1 MKFLDQFSYTE
12 LKPIFSTEGMRALDK
27 AAKEALAGDASAI
40 EAGYG
45 LMKQAGATLFKKVVE
60 ILNRNVAG
68 RWDVYRGADDAPS
81 SEPAYNGAG
90 DAPRSV
96 AVFVGGGN
104 NGGDGL
110 VLAQLWI
117 EAGIPCTTYSLAAA
131 DKFQN
136 EAKMALEDFTQ
147 AGGRL
152 MIYSPAA
159 ESLSSV
165 GTAPVS
171 RSLSQASECLS
182 RAETA
187 PISRCLSRAPR
198 FADFDLIVDCMLGN
212 GAHGELRELYAAA
225 VRDIGDAGVPVVAAD
240 APTGYDS
247 QAHGRREP
255 CTHALETLMFGFP
268 RLDAYT
274 REGGPAF
281 GNAAVAPLC
290 YPEENVKQF
299 DEKVY
304 LADESL
310 IPQMLPERDDWGD
323 KRKQGCAM
331 IVAGSGNMPGAAALC
346 TEAALRSGAGLV
358 TLASPDAIMP
368 ILQAKLSEP
377 VFCNLQDMAGQDGDT
392 VDDRATAL
400 SPAHIPQILEKAAHN
415 QALAIGPGIG
425 STECTRDAVIEIL
438 PQVKC
443 PMVIDADALNAIAT
457 FNKTS
462 ASPTSGAASYL
473 HSIASAA
480 VLTPHRREFE
490 RLFGALPTND
500 IDIPNLL
507 RDIARHTKK
516 VILLKGAPTFVASPD
531 GRVFIV
537 PAHNSGLA
545 KGGSGDVLTG
555 IITALLA
562 QGMSTCEAAVLGA
575 LLHQKAGRIA
585 RRKMGAFSML
595 PSDVIKTLSQAI
607 AR

>member
-1 MKFLDQFSYTE
+1 MRLLEQFNYRE
-12 LKPIFSTEGMRALDK
+12 LLPILSTEGMRALDK
-27 AAKEALAGDASAI
+27 AAKEEMAKAAGNGVSAVD
-40 EAGYG
+40 AGYE
-45 LMKQAGATLFKKVVE
+45 LMKQAGAALFKRVVE
-60 ILNRNVAG
+60 IL
-68 RWDVYRGADDAPS
+68 DS
-81 SEPAYNGAG
+81 TSM

-110 VLAQLWI
+110 VLAKLLI

-131 DKFQN
+131 GKFQN
-136 EAKMALEDFTQ
+136 EAKMALDDFSQ

-152 MIYSPAA
+152 TMYSP
-159 ESLSSV
+159 V
-165 GTAPVS
+165 
-171 RSLSQASECLS
+171 
-182 RAETA
+182 ETA
-187 PISRCLSRAPR
+187 PHTPR
-198 FADFDLIVDCMLGN
+198 FTDFNLIVDCMLGN

-274 REGGPAF
+274 REGGPVF
-281 GNAAVAPLC
+281 GEASVAPLG
-290 YPEENVKQF
+290 YPASTVAQFSENTF
-299 DEKVY
+299 
-304 LADESL
+304 LATEAL

-323 KRKQGCAM
+323 KRTQGCAM
-331 IVAGSGNMPGAAALC
+331 IVAGSGDMPGAAALC
-346 TEAALRSGAGLV
+346 TQAALRSGAGLV
-358 TLASPDAIMP
+358 TLASPEAVMP
-368 ILQAKLSEP
+368 VLQAKLSEP
-377 VFCNLQDMAGQDGDT
+377 VFVNLQDIAGQDADST
-392 VDDRATAL
+392 DDRATAL
-400 SPAHIPQILEKAAHN
+400 SPAHIPQILEKAKHN
-415 QALAIGPGIG
+415 QALAIGPGLG
-425 STECTRDAVIEIL
+425 SAECTRDAVIEIL
-438 PQVKC
+438 PQLSC
-443 PMVIDADALNAIAT
+443 PLVIDADALNAIAT
-457 FNKTS
+457 LNRTS
-462 ASPTSGAASYL
+462 ASPASGAASFL

-562 QGMSTCEAAVLGA
+562 QGTSAPEAAVLGA
-575 LLHQKAGRIA
+575 LLHQKSGSLA
-585 RRKMGAFSML
+585 REKLGTFSML
-595 PSDVIKTLSQAI
+595 PSDVINALPQAFN
-607 AR
+607 

>member
-1 MKFLDQFSYTE
+1 MKLLDQFSYTE
-12 LKPIFSTEGMRALDK
+12 LMPVLSTEGMRALDK
-27 AAKEALAGDASAI
+27 AAKEALAGDATAI
-40 EAGYG
+40 EAGYD
-45 LMKQAGATLFKKVVE
+45 LMKQAGAALFEKVIEV
-60 ILNRNVAG
+60 LNRDA
-68 RWDVYRGADDAPS
+68 VYRGDA
-81 SEPAYNGAG
+81 YCGAG
-90 DAPRSV
+90 DAPETQIGNAPRSM

-104 NGGDGL
+104 NGGDGF
-110 VLAQLWI
+110 VLAKLLI

-136 EAKMALEDFTQ
+136 EAKMALDDFAL

-152 MIYSPAA
+152 IAYSPIA
-159 ESLSSV
+159 E
-165 GTAPVS
+165 G
-171 RSLSQASECLS
+171 LSQAG
-182 RAETA
+182 T
-187 PISRCLSRAPR
+187 APR
-198 FADFDLIVDCMLGN
+198 FAGFDLIVDCMLGN
-212 GAHGELRELYAAA
+212 GASGELRELYAAA

-274 REGGPAF
+274 REGGPVF

-304 LADESL
+304 LAEESL
-310 IPQMLPERDDWGD
+310 IPQMLPKRDDWGD

-331 IVAGSGNMPGAAALC
+331 IVAGSGDMPGAAALC
-346 TEAALRSGAGLV
+346 TGAALRSGAGLV

-368 ILQAKLSEP
+368 VLQAKLSEP

-392 VDDRATAL
+392 VDDCATAL
-400 SPAHIPQILEKAAHN
+400 SPAHIPQILEKASHN

-425 STECTRDAVIEIL
+425 SAECTRDAVIEIL
-438 PQVKC
+438 PQVMC

-462 ASPTSGAASYL
+462 ASPASGAASFL

-507 RDIARHTKK
+507 RGIARHTKK

-531 GRVFIV
+531 GRAFIV

-545 KGGSGDVLTG
+545 KGGAGDVLTG

-562 QGMSTCEAAVLGA
+562 QGMPTCEAAVLGA
-575 LLHQKAGRIA
+575 LLHQKAGRTA
-585 RRKMGAFSML
+585 RTKMGAFSML
-595 PSDVIKTLSQAI
+595 PSDVIDALPQAFGC
-607 AR
+607 

>member
-12 LKPIFSTEGMRALDK
+12 LKPILSTEGMRALDK

-45 LMKQAGATLFKKVVE
+45 LMKQAGAALFKKVVE
-60 ILNRNVAG
+60 ILNHNVAG

-110 VLAQLWI
+110 VLAKLLI
-117 EAGIPCTTYSLAAA
+117 EAGIPCTVYSLAAA

-136 EAKMALEDFTQ
+136 EAKMALEDFVQ
-147 AGGRL
+147 AGGKL
-152 MIYSPAA
+152 IAYSP
-159 ESLSSV
+159 
-165 GTAPVS
+165 PDD
-171 RSLSQASECLS
+171 SLSQAEI
-182 RAETA
+182 A
-187 PISRCLSRAPR
+187 PTPR
-198 FADFDLIVDCMLGN
+198 FAGFTLAVDCMLGN

-255 CTHALETLMFGFP
+255 CIHALETLMFGFP

-274 REGGPAF
+274 REGGPVF

-290 YPEENVKQF
+290 YPEDIVKQF

-304 LADESL
+304 LAEESL

-331 IVAGSGNMPGAAALC
+331 IVAGSGDMPGAAALC

-368 ILQAKLSEP
+368 VLQAKLSEP
-377 VFCNLQDMAGQDGDT
+377 VFCNLQDISGQDGDT

-400 SPAHIPQILEKAAHN
+400 SPAHIPQILEKTAHN

-490 RLFGALPTND
+490 RLFGNLPAND
-500 IDIPNLL
+500 CEIPALL
-507 RDIARHTKK
+507 RQIAHNTNK
-516 VILLKGAPTFVASPD
+516 VVLLKGTPTFIASPD
-531 GRVFIV
+531 GRVFVV

-562 QGMSTCEAAVLGA
+562 QGLSTCEAAVLGA

-595 PSDVIKTLSQAI
+595 PSDVIKTLSQAL

>member
-1 MKFLDQFSYTE
+1 MKHLDQFSYTE
-12 LKPIFSTEGMRALDK
+12 LMPVLSTEGMRALDK
-27 AAKEALAGDASAI
+27 AAKEEMAKAAGDGISAVD
-40 EAGYG
+40 AGYE
-45 LMKQAGATLFKKVVE
+45 LMKQAGAALFKKVIEV
-60 ILNRNVAG
+60 LDA
-68 RWDVYRGADDAPS
+68 YRGAG
-81 SEPAYNGAG
+81 N
-90 DAPRSV
+90 APRSV

-110 VLAQLWI
+110 VLAKLLI

-136 EAKMALEDFTQ
+136 EAKMALDDFAQ

-152 MIYSPAA
+152 TMYSP
-159 ESLSSV
+159 V
-165 GTAPVS
+165 GTAPAS
-171 RSLSQASECLS
+171 GSLSQAG
-182 RAETA
+182 TA
-187 PISRCLSRAPR
+187 PRTPR
-198 FADFDLIVDCMLGN
+198 FADFNLIVDCMLGN

-225 VRDIGDAGVPVVAAD
+225 VRDIGAAGVPVVAAD

-247 QAHGRREP
+247 QAHERREP

-274 REGGPAF
+274 REGGPVF

-290 YPEENVKQF
+290 YPEENIKQF

-304 LADESL
+304 LAEESL

-331 IVAGSGNMPGAAALC
+331 IVAGSGDMPGAAALC
-346 TEAALRSGAGLV
+346 TGAALRSGAGLV

-368 ILQAKLSEP
+368 VLQAKLSEP

-400 SPAHIPQILEKAAHN
+400 SPAHIPQILEKASHN

-425 STECTRDAVIEIL
+425 SADCTRDAVIEIL

-462 ASPTSGAASYL
+462 ASPASGAASFL
-473 HSIASAA
+473 HSIATAA

-500 IDIPNLL
+500 IDIPKLL
-507 RDIARHTKK
+507 RDIARNTKK

-531 GRVFIV
+531 GRIFII

-562 QGMSTCEAAVLGA
+562 QGLPACEAAVLGA

-585 RRKMGAFSML
+585 RTKMGAFSML
-595 PSDVIKTLSQAI
+595 PSDVIGALPQAFGC
-607 AR
+607 

>member
-1 MKFLDQFSYTE
+1 MKLLDQFSYTE
-12 LKPIFSTEGMRALDK
+12 LMPVLSTEGMRALDK
-27 AAKEALAGDASAI
+27 AAKEALAGGASAI

-45 LMKQAGATLFKKVVE
+45 LMKQAGAALFKKVVE
-60 ILNRNVAG
+60 VL
-68 RWDVYRGADDAPS
+68 DTYRGSGNAP
-81 SEPAYNGAG
+81 ETQIRT
-90 DAPRSV
+90 APQSI

-110 VLAQLWI
+110 VLAKLLI

-136 EAKMALEDFTQ
+136 EAKMALDDFAQ

-152 MIYSPAA
+152 TMYSPG
-159 ESLSSV
+159 
-165 GTAPVS
+165 GTAPAS
-171 RSLSQASECLS
+171 GSLSQAG
-182 RAETA
+182 T
-187 PISRCLSRAPR
+187 APR
-198 FADFDLIVDCMLGN
+198 FAGFDLIVDCMLGN
-212 GAHGELRELYAAA
+212 GASGELRELFAAA
-225 VRDIGDAGVPVVAAD
+225 VRDIGAAGVPVVAAD

-255 CTHALETLMFGFP
+255 CTHACETLMFGFP

-290 YPEENVKQF
+290 YPAGTVAQFSENTF
-299 DEKVY
+299 
-304 LADESL
+304 LATEAL
-310 IPQMLPERDDWGD
+310 IPQMLPERDDWSD

-331 IVAGSGNMPGAAALC
+331 IVAGSGDMPGAAALC
-346 TEAALRSGAGLV
+346 THAALRSGAGLV
-358 TLASPDAIMP
+358 TLASPEAVMP
-368 ILQAKLSEP
+368 VLQAKLSEP
-377 VFCNLQDMAGQDGDT
+377 VFVNLQDIAGQDADST
-392 VDDRATAL
+392 DDRATAL
-400 SPAHIPQILEKAAHN
+400 SPAHIPQILEKTKHN

-425 STECTRDAVIEIL
+425 SAECTRDAVIEIL
-438 PQVKC
+438 PQLSC
-443 PMVIDADALNAIAT
+443 PLVIDADALNAIAT
-457 FNKTS
+457 LNRTS
-462 ASPTSGAASYL
+462 ASPASGAASFL

-531 GRVFIV
+531 RRVFIV

-562 QGMSTCEAAVLGA
+562 QGTPAPEAAVLGA

-585 RRKMGAFSML
+585 RTKMGAFSML
-595 PSDVIKTLSQAI
+595 PSDAINALPQAFGC
-607 AR
+607 

>member
-1 MKFLDQFSYTE
+1 MKLLDQFSYTE
-12 LKPIFSTEGMRALDK
+12 LMPVLSTEGMRALDK
-27 AAKEALAGDASAI
+27 AAKEALAGGASAI

-45 LMKQAGATLFKKVVE
+45 LMKQAGAALFKKVVE
-60 ILNRNVAG
+60 TLDNFGI
-68 RWDVYRGADDAPS
+68 
-81 SEPAYNGAG
+81 G
-90 DAPRSV
+90 DAPQSI

-110 VLAQLWI
+110 VLAKLLI

-131 DKFQN
+131 DKIHN
-136 EAKMALEDFTQ
+136 EAKMALDDFAQ

-152 MIYSPAA
+152 ILYSPA
-159 ESLSSV
+159 S
-165 GTAPVS
+165 G
-171 RSLSQASECLS
+171 SLSQAG
-182 RAETA
+182 T
-187 PISRCLSRAPR
+187 APR
-198 FADFDLIVDCMLGN
+198 FAGFDLIVDCMLGN

-225 VRDIGDAGVPVVAAD
+225 VRDIAASKVAVVAAD

-247 QAHGRREP
+247 QEHVRREP
-255 CTHALETLMFGFP
+255 CTRACEALMFGFP

-274 REGGPAF
+274 REGGPVF

-304 LADESL
+304 LAEEPL

-331 IVAGSGNMPGAAALC
+331 IVAGSGDMPGAAALC
-346 TEAALRSGAGLV
+346 THAALRSGAGLV

-368 ILQAKLSEP
+368 VLQAKLSEP

-400 SPAHIPQILEKAAHN
+400 SPAHIPQILEKAKHN

-425 STECTRDAVIEIL
+425 SAECTRDAVIEIL
-438 PQVKC
+438 PQLSC
-443 PMVIDADALNAIAT
+443 PLVIDADALNAIAT
-457 FNKTS
+457 LNRTS
-462 ASPTSGAASYL
+462 ASPASGAASFL

-562 QGMSTCEAAVLGA
+562 QGTPAPEAAVLGA

-585 RRKMGAFSML
+585 RTKMGAFSML
-595 PSDVIKTLSQAI
+595 PSDAINALPQAFGC
-607 AR
+607 

>member
-1 MKFLDQFSYTE
+1 MKLLDQFSYTE
-12 LKPIFSTEGMRALDK
+12 LMPVLSTEGMRALDK
-27 AAKEALAGDASAI
+27 AAKEALAGETTAI

-45 LMKQAGATLFKKVVE
+45 LMKQAGAALFKKVVE
-60 ILNRNVAG
+60 ILDCEVAG
-68 RWDVYRGADDAPS
+68 RGDVCRR
-81 SEPAYNGAG
+81 AG
-90 DAPRSV
+90 DTPRSV

-110 VLAQLWI
+110 VLAKLLI

-136 EAKMALEDFTQ
+136 EAKMALDDFSL

-152 MIYSPAA
+152 TMYSSTS
-159 ESLSSV
+159 E
-165 GTAPVS
+165 
-171 RSLSQASECLS
+171 SLSQAN
-182 RAETA
+182 T
-187 PISRCLSRAPR
+187 APR
-198 FADFDLIVDCMLGN
+198 FANFDLIVDCMLGN

-255 CTHALETLMFGFP
+255 CIHTLETLMFGFP

-274 REGGPAF
+274 REGGPVF

-290 YPEENVKQF
+290 YPEEIVQQF

-304 LADESL
+304 LATEQI

-323 KRKQGCAM
+323 KRAQGCAM
-331 IVAGSGNMPGAAALC
+331 FVAGSGDMPGAAALC
-346 TEAALRSGAGLV
+346 TGAALRSGAGLV

-368 ILQAKLSEP
+368 VLQAKLSEP

-400 SPAHIPQILEKAAHN
+400 SPAHIPQILEKASHN

-425 STECTRDAVIEIL
+425 SAECTRDAVIEIL
-438 PQVKC
+438 PQIKC
-443 PMVIDADALNAIAT
+443 PVVIDADALNAIAT
-457 FNKTS
+457 LNKTS
-462 ASPTSGAASYL
+462 ASPSSGAASFL
-473 HSIASAA
+473 HGIATAA

-500 IDIPNLL
+500 IDIPNQL
-507 RDIARHTKK
+507 RNIARHTKK

-562 QGMSTCEAAVLGA
+562 QGLPTCEAAVLGA

-585 RRKMGAFSML
+585 RTKKGAFSML
-595 PSDVIKTLSQAI
+595 PSDVIDALPQAF
-607 AR
+607 A

>member
-1 MKFLDQFSYTE
+1 MKLLDQFSYTE
-12 LKPIFSTEGMRALDK
+12 LKPVLSTEGMRALDK

-45 LMKQAGATLFKKVVE
+45 LMKQAGAALFKKMVE
-60 ILNRNVAG
+60 IL
-68 RWDVYRGADDAPS
+68 DS
-81 SEPAYNGAG
+81 TSG

-110 VLAQLWI
+110 VLAKLLI

-131 DKFQN
+131 NKFQN
-136 EAKMALEDFTQ
+136 EAKMALDDFSQ

-152 MIYSPAA
+152 TMYSP
-159 ESLSSV
+159 V
-165 GTAPVS
+165 
-171 RSLSQASECLS
+171 
-182 RAETA
+182 ETA
-187 PISRCLSRAPR
+187 PRTPR
-198 FADFDLIVDCMLGN
+198 FADFNLIVDCMLGN
-212 GAHGELRELYAAA
+212 GAHGELRELFAAA
-225 VRDIGDAGVPVVAAD
+225 VCDIGAAGVPVVAAD

-274 REGGPAF
+274 REGGPVF

-290 YPEENVKQF
+290 YPEEIVKQF

-304 LADESL
+304 LAEESL

-331 IVAGSGNMPGAAALC
+331 IVAGSGDMPGAAALC
-346 TEAALRSGAGLV
+346 TGAALRSGAGLV

-368 ILQAKLSEP
+368 VLQAKLSEP

-425 STECTRDAVIEIL
+425 SAECTRDAVIEIL
-438 PQVKC
+438 PQIKR
-443 PMVIDADALNAIAT
+443 PAVIDADALNAIT
-457 FNKTS
+457 TLNKTS
-462 ASPTSGAASYL
+462 ASPSSGAASFL
-473 HSIASAA
+473 HGIATAA

-500 IDIPNLL
+500 IDIPNQL

-562 QGMSTCEAAVLGA
+562 QGLPTCEAAVLGA

-585 RRKMGAFSML
+585 RTKMGASSML
-595 PSDVIKTLSQAI
+595 PSDAIDALPQAFN
-607 AR
+607 

>member
-1 MKFLDQFSYTE
+1 MKHLDQFSYTE
-12 LKPIFSTEGMRALDK
+12 IMPILSTEGMRALDK
-27 AAKEALAGDASAI
+27 AAKEEMAKAAGDGISAV
-40 EAGYG
+40 EAGYE
-45 LMKQAGATLFKKVVE
+45 LMRQAGAALFQKVVE
-60 ILNRNVAG
+60 VLDCEVVG
-68 RWDVYRGADDAPS
+68 REDVYRRT
-81 SEPAYNGAG
+81 G

-110 VLAQLWI
+110 VLAKLLI

-136 EAKMALEDFTQ
+136 EAKMALDDFAQ

-152 MIYSPAA
+152 IPY
-159 ESLSSV
+159 SSV
-165 GTAPVS
+165 GTAPTS
-171 RSLSQASECLS
+171 GSLSQAG
-182 RAETA
+182 T
-187 PISRCLSRAPR
+187 APR
-198 FADFDLIVDCMLGN
+198 FAAFNLIVDCMLGN

-225 VRDIGDAGVPVVAAD
+225 VRDIGAAGVPVVAAD

-247 QAHGRREP
+247 QAHERREP

-274 REGGPAF
+274 REGGPVF

-290 YPEENVKQF
+290 YPEENIKQF

-304 LADESL
+304 LAEESL
-310 IPQMLPERDDWGD
+310 IPQMRPERDDWGD
-323 KRKQGCAM
+323 KRTQGCAM
-331 IVAGSGNMPGAAALC
+331 IVAGSGDMPGAAALC
-346 TEAALRSGAGLV
+346 TGAALRSGAGLV

-368 ILQAKLSEP
+368 VLQAKLSEP

-400 SPAHIPQILEKAAHN
+400 SPAHIPQILEKASHN

-425 STECTRDAVIEIL
+425 SADCTRDAVIEIL

-462 ASPTSGAASYL
+462 ASPASGAASFL
-473 HSIASAA
+473 HGIATAA

-531 GRVFIV
+531 GRVFII

-562 QGMSTCEAAVLGA
+562 QGTPAPEAAVLGA

-585 RRKMGAFSML
+585 RTKMGAFSML
-595 PSDVIKTLSQAI
+595 PSDVIDALPQAFG
-607 AR
+607 R

>member
-1 MKFLDQFSYTE
+1 MKRLDQFSYTE
-12 LKPIFSTEGMRALDK
+12 ITPILSTEGMRALDK
-27 AAKEALAGDASAI
+27 AAKEEMAKAAGNGVSAVD
-40 EAGYG
+40 AGYE
-45 LMKQAGATLFKKVVE
+45 LMKQAGAALFKKMVE
-60 ILNRNVAG
+60 IL
-68 RWDVYRGADDAPS
+68 DS
-81 SEPAYNGAG
+81 TSG

-110 VLAQLWI
+110 VLAKLLI

-131 DKFQN
+131 NKFQN
-136 EAKMALEDFTQ
+136 EAKMALDDFSQ

-152 MIYSPAA
+152 TMYSP
-159 ESLSSV
+159 V
-165 GTAPVS
+165 
-171 RSLSQASECLS
+171 
-182 RAETA
+182 ETA
-187 PISRCLSRAPR
+187 PRTPR
-198 FADFDLIVDCMLGN
+198 FADFNLIVDCMLGN

-225 VRDIGDAGVPVVAAD
+225 VRDIGAAGVPVVAAD

-255 CTHALETLMFGFP
+255 CIHALETLMFGFP

-274 REGGPAF
+274 REGGPVF

-290 YPEENVKQF
+290 YPEEIVKQF
-299 DEKVY
+299 DKKVY
-304 LADESL
+304 LAEESL

-331 IVAGSGNMPGAAALC
+331 IVAGSGDMPGAAALC
-346 TEAALRSGAGLV
+346 TGAALRSGAGLV

-368 ILQAKLSEP
+368 VLQAKLSEP

-425 STECTRDAVIEIL
+425 SAECTRDAIIEIL

-443 PMVIDADALNAIAT
+443 PTVIDADALNAIAT
-457 FNKTS
+457 LNKTS
-462 ASPTSGAASYL
+462 ASPSSGAASFL
-473 HSIASAA
+473 HGIATAA

-500 IDIPNLL
+500 IDIPNQL

-562 QGMSTCEAAVLGA
+562 QGLPTCEAAVLGA

-585 RRKMGAFSML
+585 RTKMGAFSML
-595 PSDVIKTLSQAI
+595 PSDVIGALPQAFGC
-607 AR
+607 

>member
-1 MKFLDQFSYTE
+1 MKLLDQFNYTE
-12 LKPIFSTEGMRALDK
+12 LKPVLSTEGMRALDK

-45 LMKQAGATLFKKVVE
+45 LMKQAGTALFKRVVE
-60 ILNRNVAG
+60 TLDNFGI
-68 RWDVYRGADDAPS
+68 
-81 SEPAYNGAG
+81 G

-110 VLAQLWI
+110 VLAKLLI

-147 AGGRL
+147 AGGKL
-152 MIYSPAA
+152 IVY
-159 ESLSSV
+159 
-165 GTAPVS
+165 
-171 RSLSQASECLS
+171 SQAGV
-182 RAETA
+182 ATQA
-187 PISRCLSRAPR
+187 GTAPR
-198 FADFDLIVDCMLGN
+198 FAGFDLIVDCMLGN

-225 VRDIGDAGVPVVAAD
+225 VRDIAASNIPVVAAD

-247 QAHGRREP
+247 QEHVRREP
-255 CTHALETLMFGFP
+255 CTRACETLLFGFP

-281 GNAAVAPLC
+281 GEASVAPLG
-290 YPEENVKQF
+290 YPAGIVEQFSENTF
-299 DEKVY
+299 
-304 LADESL
+304 LATEAL

-331 IVAGSGNMPGAAALC
+331 IVAGSGDMPGAAALC
-346 TEAALRSGAGLV
+346 TQAALRSGAGLV
-358 TLASPDAIMP
+358 TLASPEAVMP
-368 ILQAKLSEP
+368 VLQAKLSEP
-377 VFCNLQDMAGQDGDT
+377 VFVNLQDIAGQDADST
-392 VDDRATAL
+392 DDRATAL
-400 SPAHIPQILEKAAHN
+400 SPAHIPQILEKAKHN
-415 QALAIGPGIG
+415 QALAIGPGLG
-425 STECTRDAVIEIL
+425 SAECTRDAVIEIL
-438 PQVKC
+438 PQLSC
-443 PMVIDADALNAIAT
+443 PLVIDADALNAIAT
-457 FNKTS
+457 LNRTS
-462 ASPTSGAASYL
+462 ASPASGAASFL

-531 GRVFIV
+531 GRVFII

-562 QGMSTCEAAVLGA
+562 QGLPTCEAAVLGA

-585 RRKMGAFSML
+585 REKLGAFSML
-595 PSDVIKTLSQAI
+595 PSDVIDALSQAFG
-607 AR
+607 R

>member
-1 MKFLDQFSYTE
+1 MKLLDQFSYTE
-12 LKPIFSTEGMRALDK
+12 LKPVLSTEGMRALDK

-45 LMKQAGATLFKKVVE
+45 LMKQAGAALFKRVVE
-60 ILNRNVAG
+60 TLDNFGI
-68 RWDVYRGADDAPS
+68 
-81 SEPAYNGAG
+81 G

-104 NGGDGL
+104 NGGDGF
-110 VLAQLWI
+110 VLAKLLI

-131 DKFQN
+131 NKFQN
-136 EAKMALEDFTQ
+136 EAKMALDDFSQ

-152 MIYSPAA
+152 TMYSP
-159 ESLSSV
+159 V
-165 GTAPVS
+165 
-171 RSLSQASECLS
+171 
-182 RAETA
+182 ETA
-187 PISRCLSRAPR
+187 PRTPR
-198 FADFDLIVDCMLGN
+198 FADFNLIVDCMLGN

-225 VRDIGDAGVPVVAAD
+225 VRDIGAAGVPVVAAD

-255 CTHALETLMFGFP
+255 CIHALETLMFGFP

-274 REGGPAF
+274 REDGPVF

-290 YPEENVKQF
+290 YPEEIVKQF

-304 LADESL
+304 LAEESL

-331 IVAGSGNMPGAAALC
+331 IVAGSGDMPGAAALC
-346 TEAALRSGAGLV
+346 TGAALRSGAGLV

-368 ILQAKLSEP
+368 VLQVKLSEP
-377 VFCNLQDMAGQDGDT
+377 VFCNLQEMAGQDGDT

-400 SPAHIPQILEKAAHN
+400 STAHIPQILEKAAHN

-425 STECTRDAVIEIL
+425 SAECTRDAVIEIL

-443 PMVIDADALNAIAT
+443 PTVIDADALNAIT
-457 FNKTS
+457 TLNKTS
-462 ASPTSGAASYL
+462 ASPSSGAASFL
-473 HSIASAA
+473 HGIATAA

-500 IDIPNLL
+500 IDIPNQLH
-507 RDIARHTKK
+507 DIARHTKK

-562 QGMSTCEAAVLGA
+562 QGLPTCEAAVLGA

-585 RRKMGAFSML
+585 RTKMGAFSML
-595 PSDVIKTLSQAI
+595 PSDVIGALPQAFN
-607 AR
+607 

>member
-12 LKPIFSTEGMRALDK
+12 LKPILSTEGMRALDK

-45 LMKQAGATLFKKVVE
+45 LMKQAGAALFKKVVE
-60 ILNRNVAG
+60 ILNHNVAG

-110 VLAQLWI
+110 VLAKLLI
-117 EAGIPCTTYSLAAA
+117 EAGIPCTVYSLAAA

-136 EAKMALEDFTQ
+136 EAKMALEDFVQ
-147 AGGRL
+147 AGGKL
-152 MIYSPAA
+152 IAYSP
-159 ESLSSV
+159 
-165 GTAPVS
+165 PDD
-171 RSLSQASECLS
+171 SLSQAEI
-182 RAETA
+182 A
-187 PISRCLSRAPR
+187 PTPR
-198 FADFDLIVDCMLGN
+198 FAGFTLAVDCMLGN

-290 YPEENVKQF
+290 YPEEIVRQF

-304 LADESL
+304 LAEESL

-331 IVAGSGNMPGAAALC
+331 IVAGSGDMPGAAALC

-368 ILQAKLSEP
+368 VLQAKLSEP
-377 VFCNLQDMAGQDGDT
+377 VFCNLQDISGQDGDT

-400 SPAHIPQILEKAAHN
+400 SPAHIPQILEKTAHN

-490 RLFGALPTND
+490 RLFGNLPAND
-500 IDIPNLL
+500 CEIPALL
-507 RDIARHTKK
+507 RQIAHNTNK
-516 VILLKGAPTFVASPD
+516 VVLLKGTPTFIASPD
-531 GRVFIV
+531 GRVFVV

-562 QGMSTCEAAVLGA
+562 QGLSTCEAAVLGA

-595 PSDVIKTLSQAI
+595 PSDVIKTLSQAL

>member
-1 MKFLDQFSYTE
+1 MRLLEQFNYRE
-12 LKPIFSTEGMRALDK
+12 LLPILSTEGMRALDK
-27 AAKEALAGDASAI
+27 AAKEEMAKAAGNGVSAVD
-40 EAGYG
+40 AGYE
-45 LMKQAGATLFKKVVE
+45 LMKQAGAALFKRVVE
-60 ILNRNVAG
+60 TLDNFGI
-68 RWDVYRGADDAPS
+68 
-81 SEPAYNGAG
+81 G

-110 VLAQLWI
+110 VLAKLLI

-131 DKFQN
+131 NKFQN
-136 EAKMALEDFTQ
+136 EAKMALDDFSL

-152 MIYSPAA
+152 TMYSP
-159 ESLSSV
+159 V
-165 GTAPVS
+165 
-171 RSLSQASECLS
+171 
-182 RAETA
+182 ETA
-187 PISRCLSRAPR
+187 PRTPR
-198 FADFDLIVDCMLGN
+198 FTDFSLIVDCMLGN

-225 VRDIGDAGVPVVAAD
+225 VRDIAASNSPVVAAD

-247 QAHGRREP
+247 QEHVRREP
-255 CTHALETLMFGFP
+255 CTLACETLLFGFP

-281 GNAAVAPLC
+281 GEASVAPLG
-290 YPEENVKQF
+290 YPASTVALFNENTF
-299 DEKVY
+299 
-304 LADESL
+304 LATESL

-346 TEAALRSGAGLV
+346 TQAALRSGDGLV
-358 TLASPDAIMP
+358 TLASPEAVMSV
-368 ILQAKLSEP
+368 LQAKLSEP
-377 VFCNLQDMAGQDGDT
+377 VFVNLQDIAGQDADST
-392 VDDRATAL
+392 DDRATAL
-400 SPAHIPQILEKAAHN
+400 SPAHIPQILEKAKHN
-415 QALAIGPGIG
+415 QALAIGPGLG
-425 STECTRDAVIEIL
+425 CAECTRDTVIEIL

-457 FNKTS
+457 LNRTS
-462 ASPTSGAASYL
+462 ASPASGAASFL
-473 HSIASAA
+473 HSIATAA

-490 RLFGALPTND
+490 RLFGAHPTND

-531 GRVFIV
+531 GRVFII

-562 QGMSTCEAAVLGA
+562 QGLPTCEAAVLGA

-585 RRKMGAFSML
+585 RTKMGAFSML
-595 PSDVIKTLSQAI
+595 PSDVIDTLPQAFG
-607 AR
+607 R